1 MLVYVVNNVGLARMG
16 VVDDYE
22 YLIWNDKFCD
32 CGDFE
37 LSIPYESRNATL
49 FQIDRYITVDYSDRT
64 MVIESIILN
73 NSDGKYHII
82 VKGRSLESILERRVF
97 FEKYEATMPLNSFLK
112 DILNKTFIAPDDEAR
127 KISNMY
133 YSSSPV
139 CDGDEY
145 KVTADFSGENVL
157 TAVKTLTNMFDLG
170 FSVILINRS
179 FRVSIEFPTDR
190 TLGKSSKPII
200 FSPNMDTLF
209 NSNFIDTTDGKCNVA
224 YCGGGENWANRE
236 YVTLHAPYTTYFGTG
251 FTGLTRREM
260 YISGEITKEE
270 CNGNQTLYH
279 DILRSYGMN
288 KFKEYYTTT
297 AFEGEIN
304 NTVGYEYGTDYKIG
318 DIVTVDD
325 GMGNSAKARIVE
337 YIISDNE
344 EGLVKY
350 PTFEIVE
357 EYE

>member
-1 MLVYVVNNVGLARMG
+1 MLVYVLSNVGFKRIG

-37 LSIPYESRNATL
+37 LSIPFESHNATL
-49 FQIDRYITVDYSDRT
+49 FQIDRYITIDYSDRT
-64 MVIESIILN
+64 MIIDTINLK
-73 NSDGKYHII
+73 NSDGKYHI
-82 VKGRSLESILERRVF
+82 VAKGRSLESILERRVF
-97 FEKYEATMPLNSFLK
+97 YEKFEKTLPLNGFLREM
-112 DILNKTFIAPDDEAR
+112 LNKTFIAPTDEAR
-127 KISNMY
+127 KVSNLY
-133 YSSSPV
+133 YSSSTAY
-139 CDGDEY
+139 DDDKY

-157 TAVKTLTNMFDLG
+157 TAIKTLLNMFDLG
-170 FSVILINRS
+170 FGVKIINNS
-179 FRVSIEFPTDR
+179 FRVRIEVPTDR
-190 TLGKSSKPII
+190 TLGNSKKPII

-209 NSNFIDTTDGKCNVA
+209 NSNFIDTTDGKCNIA
-224 YCGGGENWANRE
+224 YCGGGENWVNRE
-236 YVTLHAPYTTYFGTG
+236 YVTLHAPYTTHFAYGTS
-251 FTGLTRREM
+251 GLTRREM

-270 CNGNQTLYH
+270 CEGNQTLYH
-279 DILRSYGMN
+279 DILRTYGMN
-288 KFKEYYTTT
+288 KFKEYYMTT
-297 AFEGEIN
+297 AFEGEID
-304 NTVGYEYGTDYKIG
+304 NTERYEYGTDYKIG

-350 PTFEIVE
+350 PTFEMLE

>member
-1 MLVYVVNNVGLARMG
+1 MLVYVLSNIGFKRIG

-37 LSIPYESRNATL
+37 LSIPFESQNASL
-49 FQIDRYITVDYSDRT
+49 FQIDNYITIDYSDRT
-64 MVIESIILN
+64 MVIDSINLK
-73 NSDGKYHII
+73 NSDGKYHI
-82 VKGRSLESILERRVF
+82 VAKGRSLESILERRVF
-97 FEKYEATMPLNSFLK
+97 YEKFETTMVLNKFVNE
-112 DILNKTFIAPDDEAR
+112 ILTKTFISPDDETR
-127 KISNMY
+127 KVSNLY
-133 YSSSPV
+133 YQSV
-139 CDGDEY
+139 AEYNKDEY

-157 TAVKTLTNMFDLG
+157 TAIKTLAGMFDLG
-170 FSVILINRS
+170 FSVTLINRS
-179 FRVSIEFPTDR
+179 FRVSLEVPTDR
-190 TLGKSSKPII
+190 TLGSSKKPMI

-209 NSNFIDTTDGKCNVA
+209 NSNFVDTTDGKCNIA

-236 YVTLHAPYTTYFGTG
+236 YVTLRAPYTSHFAYGTS
-251 FTGLTRREM
+251 GLTRREM

-270 CNGNQTLYH
+270 CEGNQTLYH
-279 DILRSYGMN
+279 DILRTYGMN

-297 AFEGEIN
+297 AFEGEID
-304 NTVGYEYGTDYKIG
+304 NTERYKYGTDYKIG

-350 PTFEIVE
+350 PTFEMVE

>member
-1 MLVYVVNNVGLARMG
+1 MLVYVLSNVGFKRIG

-37 LSIPYESRNATL
+37 LSIPFESHNATL
-49 FQIDRYITVDYSDRT
+49 FQIDRYITIDYSDRT
-64 MVIESIILN
+64 MIIDTINLK
-73 NSDGKYHII
+73 NSDGKYHI
-82 VKGRSLESILERRVF
+82 VAKGRSLESILERRVF
-97 FEKYEATMPLNSFLK
+97 YEKFEKTLPLNGFLREM
-112 DILNKTFIAPDDEAR
+112 LNKTFIAPTDEAR
-127 KISNMY
+127 KVSNLY
-133 YSSSPV
+133 YSSSTAY
-139 CDGDEY
+139 DDDKY

-157 TAVKTLTNMFDLG
+157 TAIKTLLNMFDLG
-170 FSVILINRS
+170 FGVKIINNS
-179 FRVSIEFPTDR
+179 FRVRIEVPTDR
-190 TLGKSSKPII
+190 TLGNSKKPII

-209 NSNFIDTTDGKCNVA
+209 NSNFIDTTDGKCNIA
-224 YCGGGENWANRE
+224 YCGGGENWVNRE
-236 YVTLHAPYTTYFGTG
+236 YVTLHAPYTTHFAYGTS
-251 FTGLTRREM
+251 GLTRREM

-270 CNGNQTLYH
+270 CEGNQTLYH
-279 DILRSYGMN
+279 DILRTYGMN
-288 KFKEYYTTT
+288 KFKEYYMTT
-297 AFEGEIN
+297 AFEGEID
-304 NTVGYEYGTDYKIG
+304 NTERYEYGTDYKIG

-350 PTFEIVE
+350 PTFEMVE

>member
-1 MLVYVVNNVGLARMG
+1 MLVYVLSNIGFKRIG

-37 LSIPYESRNATL
+37 LSIPFESHNATL
-49 FQIDRYITVDYSDRT
+49 FQIDRYITIDYSDRT
-64 MVIESIILN
+64 MIIDTINLKN
-73 NSDGKYHII
+73 VDGKYHI
-82 VKGRSLESILERRVF
+82 VAKGRSLESILERRVF
-97 FEKYEATMPLNSFLK
+97 YEKFEKTLPLNSFLRE
-112 DILNKTFIAPDDEAR
+112 ILKKTFIAPDDENR
-127 KISNMY
+127 KVSNLY
-133 YSSSPV
+133 YSSITDYDS
-139 CDGDEY
+139 DEY

-157 TAVKTLTNMFDLG
+157 TAVKTLVEMFDLG
-170 FSVILINRS
+170 FGVKIINNS
-179 FRVSIEFPTDR
+179 FRVRIEVPTDR
-190 TLGKSSKPII
+190 TLGNSKKPII

-224 YCGGGENWANRE
+224 YCGGGENWVNRE
-236 YVTLHAPYTTYFGTG
+236 YVTLHAPYTTHFGTG

-270 CNGNQTLYH
+270 CEGNQTLYH
-279 DILRSYGMN
+279 DILRTYGMN

-297 AFEGEIN
+297 AFEGEID
-304 NTVGYEYGTDYKIG
+304 NTERYKYGTDYKIG
-318 DIVTVDD
+318 DIATVDD
-325 GMGNSAKARIVE
+325 CMGNSAKARIVE

-350 PTFEIVE
+350 PTFEMVE

>member
-1 MLVYVVNNVGLARMG
+1 MLVYVLSNIGFKRIG

-37 LSIPYESRNATL
+37 LSIPFESRNATL
-49 FQIDRYITVDYSDRT
+49 FQIDRYITIDYSDRT
-64 MVIESIILN
+64 MVIDSINLK
-73 NSDGKYHII
+73 NSDGKYHI
-82 VKGRSLESILERRVF
+82 VAKGRSLESILERRVF
-97 FEKYEATMPLNSFLK
+97 YEKFETTMVLNKFVNE
-112 DILNKTFIAPDDEAR
+112 ILTKTFI
-127 KISNMY
+127 
-133 YSSSPV
+133 SPV
-139 CDGDEY
+139 DETRKVSNLYYQSTAEYNKDKY

-157 TAVKTLTNMFDLG
+157 TAIKTLLNMFDLG
-170 FSVILINRS
+170 FGVKIINNS
-179 FRVSIEFPTDR
+179 FRVRIEVPTDR
-190 TLGKSSKPII
+190 TLGNSKKPII

-209 NSNFIDTTDGKCNVA
+209 NSNFIDTTDGKCNIA

-236 YVTLHAPYTTYFGTG
+236 YVTLHAPYTTHFAYGTS
-251 FTGLTRREM
+251 GLTRREM

-270 CNGNQTLYH
+270 CEGNQTLYH

-297 AFEGEIN
+297 AFEGEID
-304 NTVGYEYGTDYKIG
+304 NTVRYEYGTDYKIG

-350 PTFEIVE
+350 PTFEMVE

>member
-1 MLVYVVNNVGLARMG
+1 MLVYVLSNVGFKRIG

-37 LSIPYESRNATL
+37 LSIPYESNNAGL
-49 FQIDRYITVDYSDRT
+49 FQIDRYITIDYSDRT
-64 MVIESIILN
+64 MIIDTINLKN
-73 NSDGKYHII
+73 VDGKYHI
-82 VKGRSLESILERRVF
+82 VAKGRSLESILERRVF
-97 FEKYEATMPLNSFLK
+97 FEKFETTMVLNKFVNE
-112 DILNKTFIAPDDEAR
+112 ILTKTFISPDNEAR
-127 KISNMY
+127 KVSNLY
-133 YSSSPV
+133 YQSV
-139 CDGDEY
+139 AEYNKDEY

-157 TAVKTLTNMFDLG
+157 TAIKTLAGMFNLG
-170 FSVILINRS
+170 FSVTLINRS
-179 FRVSIEFPTDR
+179 FRVSLEVPTDR
-190 TLGKSSKPII
+190 TLGSSKKPII
-200 FSPNMDTLF
+200 FSPNMDSLF
-209 NSNFIDTTDGKCNVA
+209 NSNFVDTTDGKYNIA
-224 YCGGGENWANRE
+224 YCGGGENWVNRE
-236 YVTLHAPYTTYFGTG
+236 YVTLHAPYTTYFNHGTR
-251 FTGLTRREM
+251 GLTRREM

-270 CNGNQTLYH
+270 CDGNQTLYH

-297 AFEGEIN
+297 AFEGEID
-304 NTVGYEYGTDYKIG
+304 NTVRYEYGIDYKIG

-350 PTFEIVE
+350 PTFEMVE